1 MREEKTIENRPD
13 VEYYRLHGTMSG
25 FVDTLLNATCQNQQQ
40 KVDEPSIPSND
51 HCSHIHKKP
60 KTCKENNNDPL
71 GLEIQ
76 NHKCLHRE
84 HTDDNCTLPNDP
96 LGLQIQN
103 HKCLHREPVKDC
115 TFIDLALIIL
125 GNTIVF

>member
-1 MREEKTIENRPD
+1 MSEEKTIERSD

-25 FVDTLLNATCQNQQQ
+25 FVDTLLNATCQSQQQ

-51 HCSHIHKKP
+51 HCSHIHKKT
-60 KTCKENNNDPL
+60 KTCKENNDPL

-115 TFIDLALIIL
+115 TFIDLIGIIL
-125 GNTIVF
+125 NETIVF